1 MVRGSPGGE
10 RDHAGGLNVAAV
22 LSLEGVA
29 VSFGAGPDR
38 VRALEDVTFDVG
50 RGEFVTIVGASGS
63 GKTTLLRAIDGLLP
77 CAAGRIAIGGQPVRG
92 PGRDRA
98 FVFQS
103 DCLLPWRTIL
113 DNVAFSLEVRGVA
126 RTEAR
131 DTARRYLDLTGL
143 GGTERRFPGE
153 LSGGMRQR
161 VNLARALA
169 VDPEMLLMDEPF
181 AALDAQT
188 REVMQLELLEVWQ
201 RSRKTVLFV
210 THQLEEAA
218 YLGDRVIVLS
228 AHPGHVRAALEI
240 PFRRPR
246 PLELKHTPEFAATVQ
261 RLWELIRQDVLKQ
274 RRVQPAGG

>member
-1 MVRGSPGGE
+1 VTEP
-10 RDHAGGLNVAAV
+10 V
-22 LSLEGVA
+22 LRVDGVGVA
-29 VSFGAGPDR
+29 FGTGADR
-38 VRALEDVTFDVG
+38 VSAIEDVTFSVA

-63 GKTTLLRAIDGLLP
+63 GKTTLLRTIDGLVP
-77 CAAGRIAIGGQPVRG
+77 CASGRIEIDGHAVRG

-113 DNVAFSLEVRGVA
+113 DNVAFSVEVRGVA
-126 RTEAR
+126 KAAAR
-131 DTARRYLDLTGL
+131 ETARRYLVLTGL
-143 GGTERRFPGE
+143 ADVERRFPSE

-188 REVMQLELLEVWQ
+188 REVMQMELLEIWQ

-228 AHPGHVRAALEI
+228 SRPGRVRAAVEI
-240 PFRRPR
+240 PFARPR
-246 PLELKHTPEFAATVQ
+246 PLELKHTPEFVVVVQ
-261 RLWELIRQDVLKQ
+261 RLWELIRSDVLKEK
-274 RRVQPAGG
+274 RV

>member
-1 MVRGSPGGE
+1 VNALSVE
-10 RDHAGGLNVAAV
+10 GL
-22 LSLEGVA
+22 A
-29 VSFGAGPDR
+29 VSFGSGADR
-38 VRALEDVTFDVG
+38 VVALEDVTFEVG

-63 GKTTLLRAIDGLLP
+63 GKTTLLRAIDGLIP
-77 CAAGRIAIGGQPVRG
+77 CAAGRVAIDGRPVRG
-92 PGRDRA
+92 PGRERA

-113 DNVAFSLEVRGVA
+113 DNVAFSLEVHGIGKA
-126 RTEAR
+126 EAR
-131 DTARRYLDLTGL
+131 REAHRYLELTGL
-143 GGTERRFPGE
+143 GGTERRFPAE

-188 REVMQLELLEVWQ
+188 REVMQLELLEIWQ
-201 RSRKTVLFV
+201 RSRKMVLFV

-228 AHPGHVRAALEI
+228 AHPGHVRATLEV
-240 PFRRPR
+240 PFPRPR
-246 PLELKHTPEFAATVQ
+246 ALELKHTAEFGSVVQ
-261 RLWELIRQDVLKQ
+261 ELWQLIRADVLKE
-274 RRVQPAGG
+274 RRVASVGG

>member
-1 MVRGSPGGE
+1 MLTV
-10 RDHAGGLNVAAV
+10 
-22 LSLEGVA
+22 EGVGVA
-29 VSFGAGPDR
+29 FGTGPERVVALDDMSFT
-38 VRALEDVTFDVG
+38 VE

-63 GKTTLLRAIDGLLP
+63 GKTTLLRAVDGLIPFTGHITIDGK
-77 CAAGRIAIGGQPVRG
+77 PVRG

-113 DNVAFSLEVRGVA
+113 DNVGFSLEVRGVGRA
-126 RTEAR
+126 RAR
-131 DTARRYLDLTGL
+131 ETARSFLALTGL
-143 GGTERRFPGE
+143 DDCERKFPAE

-169 VDPEMLLMDEPF
+169 VDPAMLLMDEPF

-188 REVMQLELLEVWQ
+188 REVMQIELLTTWQ

-210 THQLEEAA
+210 THQLDEAV

-228 AHPGHVRAALEI
+228 ARPGHVRATVQV
-240 PFRRPR
+240 PFARPR
-246 PLELKHTPEFAATVQ
+246 ALELKHTPEFVEKVDEIW
-261 RLWELIRQDVLKQ
+261 RLIRDEVLSA
-274 RRVQPAGG
+274 RRV

>member
-1 MVRGSPGGE
+1 VN
-10 RDHAGGLNVAAV
+10 A
-22 LSLEGVA
+22 LSVEA
-29 VSFGAGPDR
+29 VSVAFGIGIER
-38 VRALEDVTFDVG
+38 VVALEDISFEVR

-63 GKTTLLRAIDGLLP
+63 GKTTLLRAIDGLVP
-77 CAAGRIAIGGQPVRG
+77 CAAGRIAIDEKAVHG

-113 DNVAFSLEVRGVA
+113 DNVAFSLEVRGA
-126 RTEAR
+126 SKAEAR
-131 DTARRYLDLTGL
+131 ETARRYLDLTGL
-143 GGTERRFPGE
+143 GGTERRFPAE

-188 REVMQLELLEVWQ
+188 REVMQLELLEIWQ

-218 YLGDRVIVLS
+218 YLGDRVVVLS
-228 AHPGHVRAALEI
+228 AHPGRVRAEVEI
-240 PFRRPR
+240 TFPRPR
-246 PLELKHTPEFAATVQ
+246 SLELKHTAEFAATVQ
-261 RLWELIRQDVLKQ
+261 RLWELIRQDVLRQ
-274 RRVQPAGG
+274 RRVGEGSG

>member
-1 MVRGSPGGE
+1 M
-10 RDHAGGLNVAAV
+10 
-22 LSLEGVA
+22 
-29 VSFGAGPDR
+29 SFGTGTDR
-38 VRALEDVTFDVG
+38 VVALEDVTFEVR

-63 GKTTLLRAIDGLLP
+63 GKTTLLRTIDGLVP
-77 CAAGRIAIGGQPVRG
+77 CMSGRIAIDGQAVRG
-92 PGRDRA
+92 PGKDRA

-113 DNVAFSLEVRGVA
+113 DNVAFSLEVRGVRKADA
-126 RTEAR
+126 RA
-131 DTARRYLDLTGL
+131 TARRYLELTGL
-143 GGTERRFPGE
+143 AGAERRFPAE

-161 VNLARALA
+161 VDLARALA

-188 REVMQLELLEVWQ
+188 REVMQLELLELWQ

-228 AHPGHVRAALEI
+228 AHPGHVRASVEVR
-240 PFRRPR
+240 FSRPR
-246 PLELKHTPEFAATVQ
+246 ALELKHTAEFAAMVQ
-261 RLWELIRQDVLKQ
+261 RLWELIRSDVLRE
-274 RRVQPAGG
+274 RRVPPGGG